1 MSCNGILILS
11 IAWILTSPVWFF
23 VIGNTAVGM
32 IWLCGGIAELVIAL
46 TRRDKE
52 KKSKKNVFRDSENHT
67 KEI

>member
-23 VIGNTAVGM
+23 VIGNTAAGM
-32 IWLCGGIAELVIAL
+32 IWLCGGIVELVIAQI
-46 TRRDKE
+46 RRDKE
-52 KKSKKNVFRDSENHT
+52 KKSKKNVFHDSENHT